1 MEGTSRNTAPALD
14 PEQEA
19 EAGVSKA
26 GGSGADCMST
36 KDSIPSDTEPN
47 SRNNSCG
54 WNPINRPE
62 HAKSAH
68 HGSSS
73 ADLSIVDNTEASQQ
87 ITSTTMPGFPVLE
100 PSAPPAAGLSEC
112 SSSQDATMESGT
124 NDSEEDDDDTGGQVS
139 MRNLPDEIL
148 DHLLTFVLPY
158 DDMQSC
164 KLVSHRWYHAVKR
177 VEQKLCRLLAR
188 SLDELNVAW
197 FHYDTPNLV
206 GSPLPAAAHRVI
218 TKRCAHSAAMLD
230 GRMYVFGG
238 CSSRMTSF
246 NDLWWLELGELEW
259 RRPQVVGSYPSPKA
273 YASMVAY
280 GDKLV
285 LFGGWSQ
292 AAPYP
297 LHQSWKLFDEMHI
310 YDTKECR
317 WEEVCGVSSTER
329 VVGLPGA
336 PPPLAERWPPKMARH
351 AASVH
356 GHQMVVTGGLH
367 HLHSRHFGAT
377 NEVWVYDFVSGEWR
391 HQRCSQ
397 PAPPPRY
404 GHSQVALDERHMLLL
419 GGSGGPKQ
427 LKQDIWLLELGE
439 PNAVW
444 HWHQLT
450 VNGAERAPSQLWC
463 HPACQVGDKV
473 VVLGRGRGDTDPQ
486 SSAAAPPAVA
496 PPALRLDERQ
506 AVRIPV
512 PAGSSRGVPVVPVRP
527 APSDQN
533 RGLASV
539 LDTAA
544 SRRRPGQPP
553 PGPETGSLNRRPA
566 PAAEP
571 SGRPSVRPNAC
582 CSRERRLAA
591 LERMQQRLEAA
602 AAERAAPHP
611 RPRSRRPLTAGYR
624 LVAPAGRRPLVLHVL
639 DVRSAVAERSVTWRQ
654 CARQHGPDERILY
667 SLVAARAELVLFGG
681 IVTPPR
687 AAETAADPEPDQNAA
702 FNAVSFL
709 AIPADMFQ

>member
-1 MEGTSRNTAPALD
+1 MDNSVDTSAGATGALSLPLPVFEYAEPRRFFKQFRRYASLKNLSGVVALDLICYALGSCRRAAWVADRVEAEVQAAERDATVSAAEQKVLHLLTPEVMKGQILQGLDQRRLQPGETPREYVEALKSQIQQVMPELTAESLDRMTIVQAIKGAPEAWSHKLGEGDLSSLDQLVTHMTLLHGKQRSAARRCQETGRSEVREPAATVCRCVVTDGAVEDFEDSLDEEVMPFLDQVKTQADLSHLSTVDQEKLKAVLDQSDVVRAVGLTDLTRRHSFEWTEAAERSFQDLRKAVAAFPVVRPPD
-14 PEQEA
+14 PEQ
-19 EAGVSKA
+19 
-26 GGSGADCMST
+26 
-36 KDSIPSDTEPN
+36 PF
-47 SRNNSCG
+47 R
-54 WNPINRPE
+54 
-62 HAKSAH
+62 
-68 HGSSS
+68 
-73 ADLSIVDNTEASQQ
+73 
-87 ITSTTMPGFPVLE
+87 ITTD
-100 PSAPPAAGLSEC
+100 A
-112 SSSQDATMESGT
+112 SSQDATMESGT

-463 HPACQVGDKV
+463 HPACPG
-473 VVLGRGRGDTDPQ
+473 GRQGG
-486 SSAAAPPAVA
+486 SA
-496 PPALRLDERQ
+496 R
-506 AVRIPV
+506 
-512 PAGSSRGVPVVPVRP
+512 
-527 APSDQN
+527 
-533 RGLASV
+533 
-539 LDTAA
+539 
-544 SRRRPGQPP
+544 
-553 PGPETGSLNRRPA
+553 
-566 PAAEP
+566 
-571 SGRPSVRPNAC
+571 
-582 CSRERRLAA
+582 
-591 LERMQQRLEAA
+591 
-602 AAERAAPHP
+602 
-611 RPRSRRPLTAGYR
+611 
-624 LVAPAGRRPLVLHVL
+624 
-639 DVRSAVAERSVTWRQ
+639 
-654 CARQHGPDERILY
+654 
-667 SLVAARAELVLFGG
+667 
-681 IVTPPR
+681 
-687 AAETAADPEPDQNAA
+687 
-702 FNAVSFL
+702 
-709 AIPADMFQ
+709 